1 MRIDSGEGLKES
13 VAIVTGGGAPG
24 NGIGNGRAAAL
35 LLADGGARVLVVDK
49 KPDFANKTVEMI
61 DRNGGKAISIEADV
75 TNEADCELIVTK
87 ALSTWGRLDVLDN
100 NVGIGSRGT
109 VVSEEYEKWQ
119 HVMKVNLDLTLI
131 HI

>member
-61 DRNGGKAISIEADV
+61 DRNGGRRFAK
-75 TNEADCELIVTK
+75 TK
-87 ALSTWGRLDVLDN
+87 
-100 NVGIGSRGT
+100 T
-109 VVSEEYEKWQ
+109 V
-119 HVMKVNLDLTLI
+119 
-131 HI
+131 